1 MLDRSG
7 YERGYE
13 RRGLEALYTFTPF
26 KIVYKQHGG
35 GAGEEPSDAY
45 TLVILPPTR
54 FKAFYYKD
62 FGDVCRKNLID
73 LLKREYPK
81 KNVWG
86 FWFRSTLRKLPIS
99 VDNRY
104 NVYEYVDWPAFQFKK
119 DGPYVV
125 VLHSILYRAL
135 TEDIPIEYR
144 RLRNL
149 FNKHSGLFLLAEY
162 SYESLAHPRF
172 CLRGLVLI
180 SHRDSCPI
188 KYVCPFAI
196 WGRCS
201 GNLYSI
207 RETYSGLYKVIPQIK
222 VKLLDL
228 ETVEG
233 DRKRSRVRL
242 FVIPF
247 GFHPLAYVYFVDELS
262 LLAFY
267 EGVVFQP
274 KKCWIPYHFASFR
287 YTLGIRILNTDAIVL
302 EFETSTLDKIVNDL
316 MEHKWVVYKKVLLS
330 ESKLCDDSKCDMKPD
345 YLAPWKRL
353 YSTIQSNNAET
364 FDTLVR
370 DSKSLD
376 EANKQYYRFI
386 VVHTIA
392 HNIISSLWSELGL
405 DQDYLSY
412 RVLYDGGKWKIYLY
426 ETVSGGLGYLKYLA
440 MQKSRLYEII
450 VKSIYN
456 ESLIGSR
463 IVEEYC
469 RGGIDDRDV
478 AELKRFLENVAK
490 YAQGDRELADTANEL
505 SRFISLLYE
514 VYRRHG
520 VTIHP
525 YTIRYILQTLV
536 PGRLRETFGN
546 TMDRIV
552 SMFSA
557 FDGNIGCGFIEDGC
571 SLGPFLEPLSISYTV
586 VEYLAKQ
593 HSRAGEGLS
602 LGTSVR
608 DIILP
613 WLKMA
618 RTKLRI
624 ITSNISIDNNIIG
637 ILSEL
642 CRNGGSVF
650 VMLSK
655 NAVDDEVSRTAV
667 NELRNSLG
675 GCIKVRISENLRAK
689 AIIID
694 DMAVIEDP
702 FDFAKSG
709 LVFNIENLSKIIT
722 DPAKVGEYVRKF
734 NELWNSSK
742 EYDVM

>member
-1 MLDRSG
+1 
-7 YERGYE
+7 
-13 RRGLEALYTFTPF
+13 
-26 KIVYKQHGG
+26 
-35 GAGEEPSDAY
+35 
-45 TLVILPPTR
+45 
-54 FKAFYYKD
+54 
-62 FGDVCRKNLID
+62 
-73 LLKREYPK
+73 
-81 KNVWG
+81 
-86 FWFRSTLRKLPIS
+86 
-99 VDNRY
+99 
-104 NVYEYVDWPAFQFKK
+104 
-119 DGPYVV
+119 
-125 VLHSILYRAL
+125 
-135 TEDIPIEYR
+135 
-144 RLRNL
+144 
-149 FNKHSGLFLLAEY
+149 
-162 SYESLAHPRF
+162 
-172 CLRGLVLI
+172 
-180 SHRDSCPI
+180 
-188 KYVCPFAI
+188 
-196 WGRCS
+196 
-201 GNLYSI
+201 
-207 RETYSGLYKVIPQIK
+207 
-222 VKLLDL
+222 
-228 ETVEG
+228 
-233 DRKRSRVRL
+233 
-242 FVIPF
+242 
-247 GFHPLAYVYFVDELS
+247 
-262 LLAFY
+262 
-267 EGVVFQP
+267 
-274 KKCWIPYHFASFR
+274 
-287 YTLGIRILNTDAIVL
+287 
-302 EFETSTLDKIVNDL
+302 
-316 MEHKWVVYKKVLLS
+316 
-330 ESKLCDDSKCDMKPD
+330 
-345 YLAPWKRL
+345 
-353 YSTIQSNNAET
+353 NAET